1 MTAPLHR
8 AARMLVAAGLVL
20 ALAGCSTSD
29 PGPAKPSFG
38 SGGTTADAS
47 SPELAAAKAEAGI
60 EDCPA
65 AGEPAAGDGALPDVT
80 LECLGG
86 GRSVDLSVLTGTPTV
101 INLWASWCVPCRKEL
116 PLLAR
121 ADAEYGSAVRF
132 IGIDFKETSP
142 GAAIE
147 LARTSGVTYPQLS
160 DPDQRSAAALGV
172 VGLPQ
177 TIFVD
182 AQGRITA
189 TERKEFRS
197 YADLTA
203 AIEQH
208 LGVTP

>member
-1 MTAPLHR
+1 MRVR
-8 AARMLVAAGLVL
+8 ALIAVAALLVV
-20 ALAGCSTSD
+20 AACSSD
-29 PGPAKPSFG
+29 EPQSTKPSFG
-38 SGGTTADAS
+38 GPAPTFD
-47 SPELAAAKAEAGI
+47 PDELNAAKQAAGI

-65 AGEPAAGDGALPDVT
+65 PGTRAADLPAIT

-86 GRSVDLSVLTGTPTV
+86 GREVDLSLLGGKPTV

-116 PLLAR
+116 PLFAR
-121 ADAEYGSAVRF
+121 ADRAYAGKIQL

-147 LARTSGVTYPQLS
+147 LARASGVTYPQLS
-160 DPDQRSAAALGV
+160 DPDQSTAAALGV
-172 VGLPQ
+172 VALPQ

-182 AQGRITA
+182 AQGRMVA

-203 AIEQH
+203 AIDEH

>member
-1 MTAPLHR
+1 MSA
-8 AARMLVAAGLVL
+8 AARRTAAALVAAVL
-20 ALAGCSTSD
+20 ALTLAACSSSD
-29 PGPAKPSFG
+29 PEPAKPTFG
-38 SGGTTADAS
+38 GGGAATSGS
-47 SPELAAAKAEAGI
+47 SDELAAAKARAGI

-65 AGEPAAGDGALPDVT
+65 GGERASGDGALPDVT
-80 LECLGG
+80 LACLGG
-86 GRSVDLSVLTGTPTV
+86 GRSVELSTLTGTPTV

-121 ADAEYGSAVRF
+121 VDAEYGDRLRV

-147 LARTSGVTYPQLS
+147 LARATGVTYPQLS
-160 DPDQRSAAALGV
+160 DPDQSAAAGLGV
-172 VGLPQ
+172 VALPQ

-203 AIEQH
+203 AIERH